1 MCEVPGCF
9 VRPSFKFPVRGA
21 ASQRCARHKLPG
33 MVGNSGKLP
42 SRDFTAKLGEISE
55 PKSGDDEIQAATPG
69 KRVRGELLRIQR
81 EQMMLIID
89 KTSTHDLA
97 ESVAKT
103 ASSPQ
108 QATSGSSIKR
118 MKHFLA
124 NQNPNEVRQISCALR
139 DCINAGAEGSQE
151 QVRMNKLGVAAAP
164 QVTPWG
170 TPNNS
175 ASSETVHTAAT
186 TDRRVSNSSTYWGV
200 RPSDCIFPE
209 NVNSVFSQ
217 LQGAPFSM
225 ATATPAADLTAQLA
239 FHAATLPVNLNMPC
253 RPLNTTDFNQTL
265 LALNPAMWCP
275 TVAPSYP
282 FSAPFVPNLTPW
294 AAAALS
300 MSLNLDYVNNPSLF
314 LNNPA
319 ALLTHNLCSQF
330 AQNTAATLPAAT
342 SNTSS
347 AHQSM
352 AGFSAMQSQPNV
364 APNDVGVSSSSKLE

>member
-33 MVGNSGKLP
+33 MVGNSGKLTA
-42 SRDFTAKLGEISE
+42 RDSTLKPGDILE
-55 PKSGDDEIQAATPG
+55 PKYGDDEVKAATP

-81 EQMMLIID
+81 EQMMQIID

-97 ESVAKT
+97 ESMAKT

-108 QATSGSSIKR
+108 LATSGTSIKR

-124 NQNPNEVRQISCALR
+124 NQNANEVDQRQIASS
-139 DCINAGAEGSQE
+139 DCINAGAEGSQQ
-151 QVRMNKLGVAAAP
+151 QVRMNKLGVAAAAP
-164 QVTPWG
+164 QVTPD
-170 TPNNS
+170 NS

-186 TDRRVSNSSTYWGV
+186 TDRRVSNSSIYLGV

-209 NVNSVFSQ
+209 NLTSFFSQ
-217 LQGAPFSM
+217 LQGVPFSM
-225 ATATPAADLTAQLA
+225 ATAPAADFTSQLA

-253 RPLNTTDFNQTL
+253 QLPCRARNTTDFNQTL

-275 TVAPSYP
+275 PVAPSYP

-300 MSLNLDYVNNPSLF
+300 MSLNLDYTNNPSLL

-319 ALLTHNLCSQF
+319 ALLTNNWCSQF
-330 AQNTAATLPAAT
+330 AQNTAATLPT
-342 SNTSS
+342 ISTSS
-347 AHQSM
+347 YHQSM
-352 AGFSAMQSQPNV
+352 AGFSAMQNQPNV
-364 APNDVGVSSSSKLE
+364 APNHVGVSSNSKLE